1 MIMRNVFFLFIALML
16 VGHSSHASL
25 QTTAEYA
32 IVVDFET
39 GTILFERNADEK
51 MYPASM
57 TKVMTAYLLMER
69 LASGELS
76 FDDTFPVSRKAWR
89 MGGSRTFIDVNS
101 DVRIEDLLK
110 GIIIQSGND
119 ASVAVAEGIAG
130 SEEAFATLM
139 TAKAVE
145 LGMSNTVFTNSSGWP
160 DPNLVTTVRDLST
173 LAIAMIRN
181 FPQYYHLYSEREFTY
196 NNIRQYSRNP
206 ILGRVEGADGI
217 KTGHTNAAGYG
228 LIGSAIRDG
237 RRVVMVMGGFKTAK
251 ARAQETRRVMDA
263 AFREFSNVTVYKQG
277 DTITELPVWLGKERT
292 LTLKADYDYT
302 VTLPRAESLQVKAH
316 IDLPSHLDAPIVAGE
331 PVGRVVLH
339 NSKNEEIHSFT
350 VTLPASIDRV
360 GFVGALR
367 QRFDLLLNGKIM

>member
-1 MIMRNVFFLFIALML
+1 
-16 VGHSSHASL
+16 
-25 QTTAEYA
+25 
-32 IVVDFET
+32 
-39 GTILFERNADEK
+39 
-51 MYPASM
+51 
-57 TKVMTAYLLMER
+57 MER
-69 LASGELS
+69 LASGELP

-139 TAKAVE
+139 TAKASE

-277 DTITELPVWLGKERT
+277 DIITELPVWLGKERT

-316 IDLPSHLDAPIVAGE
+316 IDLPAHLDAPIMAGE
-331 PVGRVVLH
+331 PVGRVVLR
-339 NSKNEEIHSFT
+339 NNKNEEIHSFT
-350 VTLPASIDRV
+350 VTSPLSVERV
-360 GFVGALR
+360 GAIGALR
-367 QRFDLLLNGKIM
+367 QRIGLLMNGKIM